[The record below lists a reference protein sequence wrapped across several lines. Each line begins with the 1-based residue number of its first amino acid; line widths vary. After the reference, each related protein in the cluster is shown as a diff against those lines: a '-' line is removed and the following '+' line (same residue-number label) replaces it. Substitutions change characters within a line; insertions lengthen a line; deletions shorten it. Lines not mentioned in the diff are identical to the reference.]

1 MKLIHNIKNSVLTF
15 LKGNEGFE
23 VLYKKEANNID
34 QMNKDSET
42 LIKMIQTFENENKD
56 NTGYDASL
64 VLANL
69 VNEMT
74 KSEQN
79 NSFKFNKLFSYLITN
94 KVAAH
99 LEDLKYLMLK
109 LEENNFINT
118 TSKTEMYDQSQ
129 SANHFYSLIKNGDE
143 KALYVNSTIK
153 FIVFIKKEKIYIRKV
168 SINDIEKIILN
179 GFVDSFFDLYSFDS
193 NFILESD
200 LFNELSL
207 PKSRIQS
214 MSLLELALF
223 NIHSGACSIET
234 EFKGE

>member
-1 MKLIHNIKNSVLTF
+1 MKLIHNIKDSILTF
-15 LKGNEGFE
+15 LKGNDGFE

-56 NTGYDASL
+56 NTGYDVSL

-69 VNEMT
+69 VNEIT
-74 KSEQN
+74 KSERN
-79 NSFKFNKLFSYLITN
+79 NSFEFNKLFSHLITN

-109 LEENNFINT
+109 LEENNFINI

-153 FIVFIKKEKIYIRKV
+153 FIVFIKKERIYIRKV
-168 SINDIEKIILN
+168 SVNDVEKITCNSCNTEIYLGKEEPRICPN
-179 GFVDSFFDLYSFDS
+179 SDCNS
-193 NFILESD
+193 NL
-200 LFNELSL
+200 
-207 PKSRIQS
+207 
-214 MSLLELALF
+214 
-223 NIHSGACSIET
+223 
-234 EFKGE
+234 